1 MNAISTIIQ
10 KVQVHHLKIAYALIA
25 FCKMVFLL
33 LVLDGTVQIYQTETD
48 AHYYDLFALGL
59 SPDGYSIWSYLLKD
73 LHSHALYNR
82 TGMTILIFTTTTL
95 VTPFIFASLIPHAQ
109 HIKTLETYYKIY
121 WCVAIYICVYPTLN
135 LYSLDIFRDAIMV
148 FLIGITFMVLNTYDK
163 QHGVVKYAWLLPIFG
178 LYYLV
183 YQFRN
188 YLAIALIMAFLLRE
202 MHVYRIN
209 KILLFV
215 LYMGGLLIIRGLGWL
230 DPLLDYRALF
240 EAVGGSSLGISLK
253 VDNPILFV
261 FNYILSVLYQFYG
274 LHINTLTLLIL
285 FLTESILI
293 IASTIYIYL
302 NRTYVSKFEEYLL
315 LFAIVYAA
323 IWTFFNDN
331 MGTAMRLR
339 MFDYLAILIVAA
351 SLYIRRLNAIS
362 HTKDS
367 P

>member
-10 KVQVHHLKIAYALIA
+10 KVQVHHLKIAYALIV

-135 LYSLDIFRDAIMV
+135 LYSLDIFRDAVMV
-148 FLIGITFMVLNTYDK
+148 LLIGITFMVMKAYDHK
-163 QHGVVKYAWLLPIFG
+163 KGAAKFAWLMPMLG
-178 LYYLV
+178 LYHLV

-188 YLAIALIMAFLLRE
+188 YLAVALIIAFLLRE
-202 MHVYRIN
+202 LHVYRVN

-215 LYMGGLLIIRGLGWL
+215 LYLGGLLFIRGLGWL
-230 DPLLDYRALF
+230 DSLLDYRALA
-240 EAVGGSSLGISLK
+240 EAIGDSSLKLSLK
-253 VDNPILFV
+253 VDNSLQFV
-261 FNYILSVLYQFYG
+261 MNYVLSIVYQFLG
-274 LHINTLTLLIL
+274 LRINSITLLIL
-285 FLTESILI
+285 FLTESTVVIV
-293 IASTIYIYL
+293 STVYIYRSQKITSAKQR
-302 NRTYVSKFEEYLL
+302 NT
-315 LFAIVYAA
+315 
-323 IWTFFNDN
+323 
-331 MGTAMRLR
+331 
-339 MFDYLAILIVAA
+339 
-351 SLYIRRLNAIS
+351 
-362 HTKDS
+362 
-367 P
+367 